1 MEFHVKSDS
10 KQTEFIGDGLILEDE
25 EKDSLES
32 LVANMVY
39 GCGLVISSIIQ
50 NRTSDN
56 DIRKKLADLSIRM
69 LQDAVNSY
77 LEGVHEQTLYDKM
90 LDMYDEWFDN
100 DCGYADEADL
110 INDVIAYNVMP
121 CFVYDEDAD
130 TVDVCLLP
138 EDEDADFYE
147 LLGSIPVSLYKENQI
162 TAESIA
168 LAFEF
173 IAVVL
178 FDKAFGDGED
188 ANPLRAD
195 DWVHLDK
202 QFHTFLEAIE
212 SD

>member
-25 EKDSLES
+25 EKESLEN
-32 LVANMVY
+32 LIANMVY

-50 NRTSDN
+50 DRTSDN

-69 LQDAVNSY
+69 LQDAVNGY
-77 LEGVHEQTLYDKM
+77 LESVHEQTLYDKM
-90 LDMYDEWFDN
+90 LEVYDEWFDS
-100 DCGYADEADL
+100 DCGYADEDDL

-121 CFVYDEDAD
+121 RFVYDEDAD

-138 EDEDADFYE
+138 EDENADFYE
-147 LLGSIPVSLYKENQI
+147 LLGSIPVSLYKENQV
-162 TAESIA
+162 TAESTA

-178 FDKAFGDGED
+178 FDKAFGDDGD
-188 ANPLRAD
+188 TNPLRAD

-202 QFHTFLEAIE
+202 QLPIFLDTIE